1 MKIEV
6 KKIDAT
12 RRELRFEIPKE
23 RVSQKFDEVYQEI
36 GRTTAVKGYRPGK
49 APRPVLEVHHGQW
62 AKEETIKKLIP
73 EIYQEGLQKEN
84 ITPFDLPE
92 IQDVALKDGSLSFT
106 ARLDIKPEVRL
117 RNYKGIYVK
126 RKNSEV
132 PDEEL
137 SRALELLKKDPQDP
151 GASLDDAFAK
161 GLGYPNMEALKDSLK
176 RQMAVERDRQSTL
189 DLENQIM
196 EYLLKEASVV
206 IPGAAVN
213 RQFELRLKEAHRSLH
228 AQGLPEEEI
237 KKKED
242 EMRPNLRVVAEKDLK
257 LFLTIEH
264 IAKLENITVAENES
278 LFHKVMEF
286 LLKEAKWEEAR

>member
-6 KKIDAT
+6 KKIDTT
-12 RRELRFEIPKE
+12 RRELRFQVPQE
-23 RVSQKFDEVYQEI
+23 RFSEKLDEVYQEI
-36 GRTTAVKGYRPGK
+36 GRSAAVKGYRPGK
-49 APRPVLEVHHGQW
+49 APRQALEARHGRW

-73 EIYQEGLQKEN
+73 EIYQEGLQKEK

-117 RNYKGIYVK
+117 KNYKGIYVK

-137 SRALELLKKDPQDP
+137 SKALGLLQKDPKDP
-151 GASLDDAFAK
+151 GTSGDDAFAK
-161 GLGYPNMEALKDSLK
+161 GLGYPNREALKGSLR
-176 RQMAVERDRQSTL
+176 RQMAVERDRQASL
-189 DLENQIM
+189 DVENQIM

-206 IPGAAVN
+206 VPGSAVN
-213 RQFELRLKEAHRSLH
+213 RQLELRLKEAHRSLH
-228 AQGLPEEEI
+228 AQGLSEEDI

-242 EMRPNLRVVAEKDLK
+242 EIRPNLRPVAEKDLK
-257 LFLTIEH
+257 LFLILEH
-264 IAKLENITVAENES
+264 IAKLENITAAENES